1 MNDKI
6 KLARNPST
14 AGKSK
19 LFEIL
24 KHFDG
29 LDVVDNKDGSFGIN
43 FKLRLKDER
52 KQARVKL

>member
-1 MNDKI
+1 M
-6 KLARNPST
+6 KLSRNPST
-14 AGKSK
+14 VGKSN

-29 LDVVDNKDGSFGIN
+29 LDIVDNKDGSFGIN

-52 KQARVKL
+52 KQKRVKL